1 MPSPPDVKQPAI
13 FFSLFQVRRVP
24 VPPFALPS
32 LPQCLNRR
40 EIVNKHQKICGSCYD
55 SSTCAAPR
63 GEDRPIRRNWLGVTP
78 DHARKVRANA
88 LWQRKPTRELMSF
101 DGSREL
107 ESRSAAIVSR
117 IRISIRAGVDPVSA
131 WNKCEKRDSERP
143 TLLAMSPF
151 EIERCRLASTNRSA
165 APILGSLARSASLDS
180 GRIVSAEVIEL
191 LCGLQMPS
199 QLPKVSVKSLP

>member
-1 MPSPPDVKQPAI
+1 
-13 FFSLFQVRRVP
+13 
-24 VPPFALPS
+24 
-32 LPQCLNRR
+32 
-40 EIVNKHQKICGSCYD
+40 
-55 SSTCAAPR
+55 
-63 GEDRPIRRNWLGVTP
+63 
-78 DHARKVRANA
+78 
-88 LWQRKPTRELMSF
+88 MSF

-165 APILGSLARSASLDS
+165 APILGSLARSLSE
-180 GRIVSAEVIEL
+180 VSTLNLGCGAGCSQTGKIRLENLYWCFYTMNFKHISSTKEL
-191 LCGLQMPS
+191 KLIN
-199 QLPKVSVKSLP
+199 